1 MTFAVQR
8 FPRSHHDD
16 VYLDLVEHVL
26 ENGEP
31 REDRTGVGTRS
42 VFGTQSRYDLRYG
55 FPLLTTKK
63 MNFDLVARELLW
75 FLSGSTDVRELGPA
89 AKLWSPWA
97 NEANQLGPV
106 YGAQWRRWGEEY
118 DFDYDCVHP
127 GIDQIA
133 QVISDIKTNPYSRRH
148 IVSAWNVAEISLMAL
163 PPCHVLFQFYVSTNG
178 YLDCSLYQRSADLA
192 VGVPFNVASYALL
205 TEMVAAECAL
215 TARHFIHSIGDAHL
229 YENHL
234 PGIREQLDRDP
245 FAAPYV
251 RVAKK
256 PVLEQTLE
264 DIVLEGYVSHPFIR
278 FEVAV

>member
-1 MTFAVQR
+1 VN
-8 FPRSHHDD
+8 HDD

-42 VFGTQSRYDLRYG
+42 VFGTQSRYDLRRG
-55 FPLLTTKK
+55 FPLLTTKR

-75 FLSGSTDVRELGPA
+75 FLSGSTNANDLGPA

-97 NEANQLGPV
+97 APNGDLGPV
-106 YGAQWRRWGEEY
+106 YGAMWRGWRVPTEVGF
-118 DFDYDCVHP
+118 FDMGV
-127 GIDQIA
+127 DQIS
-133 QVISDIKTNPYSRRH
+133 QVISGIKTDPYSRRH
-148 IVSAWNVAEISLMAL
+148 IVSAWNPSVLDQQAL
-163 PPCHVLFQFYVSTNG
+163 PPCHVLFQYYVSTNG
-178 YLDCSLYQRSADLA
+178 HLDCQLYQRSADLA
-192 VGVPFNVASYALL
+192 IGVPFNVASYALL
-205 TEMVAAECAL
+205 TEMVAEECGL
-215 TARHFIHSIGDAHL
+215 IARFFIHSIGDAHL

-234 PGIREQLDRDP
+234 PGIREQLARDRM
-245 FAAPYV
+245 AAPYL

-264 DIVLEGYVSHPFIR
+264 DLVLEGYDPHPFIR